1 MGNIGD
7 TISMASLKNKPPEKR
22 TKEEEEERE
31 RSRRL
36 FGTKDFT
43 MVNRSADVIFD
54 AAWSLMKNERDDRNL
69 RDEYKSDPKYPI
81 QMGIEQTIRD
91 LTVEPALSGY
101 LLGRYNEMSQ
111 EEKDKMTQ
119 EDLDNF
125 VQDLMDAYIFNNP
138 VLRPPFGAKFDQMKY
153 ASEDRF
159 DAVWDMMAKMRQLQ
173 GDTRMINQLRG
184 KQGTLQQYKDQ
195 SQNLRDELKQ
205 IDLNTQRQEY
215 MDKLD
220 EVNNLNRQKS
230 DFIESLGRE

>member
-1 MGNIGD
+1 MGIIGD
-7 TISMASLKNKPPEKR
+7 TISMGSLKNKPPEER

-54 AAWSLMKNERDDRNL
+54 TAWN
-69 RDEYKSDPKYPI
+69 
-81 QMGIEQTIRD
+81 
-91 LTVEPALSGY
+91 
-101 LLGRYNEMSQ
+101 
-111 EEKDKMTQ
+111 
-119 EDLDNF
+119 
-125 VQDLMDAYIFNNP
+125 
-138 VLRPPFGAKFDQMKY
+138 
-153 ASEDRF
+153 
-159 DAVWDMMAKMRQLQ
+159 MMAKMGQLQ

-195 SQNLRDELKQ
+195 SRNLRDELKQ

-230 DFIESLGRE
+230 NFIESLGRE

>member
-1 MGNIGD
+1 MG
-7 TISMASLKNKPPEKR
+7 SLKNKPPEKR

-36 FGTKDFT
+36 FGSKDFT

-54 AAWSLMKNERDDRNL
+54 TA
-69 RDEYKSDPKYPI
+69 
-81 QMGIEQTIRD
+81 
-91 LTVEPALSGY
+91 
-101 LLGRYNEMSQ
+101 
-111 EEKDKMTQ
+111 
-119 EDLDNF
+119 
-125 VQDLMDAYIFNNP
+125 
-138 VLRPPFGAKFDQMKY
+138 
-153 ASEDRF
+153 
-159 DAVWDMMAKMRQLQ
+159 WDMMAKMRQLQ

>member
-1 MGNIGD
+1 MG
-7 TISMASLKNKPPEKR
+7 SLKNKPPEER

-54 AAWSLMKNERDDRNL
+54 TAWN
-69 RDEYKSDPKYPI
+69 
-81 QMGIEQTIRD
+81 
-91 LTVEPALSGY
+91 
-101 LLGRYNEMSQ
+101 
-111 EEKDKMTQ
+111 
-119 EDLDNF
+119 
-125 VQDLMDAYIFNNP
+125 
-138 VLRPPFGAKFDQMKY
+138 
-153 ASEDRF
+153 
-159 DAVWDMMAKMRQLQ
+159 MMAKMRQLQ

-195 SQNLRDELKQ
+195 SRNLRDELKQ

-230 DFIESLGRE
+230 NFIESLGRE

>member
-1 MGNIGD
+1 MG
-7 TISMASLKNKPPEKR
+7 SLKNKPPEKR

-54 AAWSLMKNERDDRNL
+54 TA
-69 RDEYKSDPKYPI
+69 
-81 QMGIEQTIRD
+81 
-91 LTVEPALSGY
+91 
-101 LLGRYNEMSQ
+101 
-111 EEKDKMTQ
+111 
-119 EDLDNF
+119 
-125 VQDLMDAYIFNNP
+125 
-138 VLRPPFGAKFDQMKY
+138 
-153 ASEDRF
+153 
-159 DAVWDMMAKMRQLQ
+159 WDMMAKMRQLQ

-195 SQNLRDELKQ
+195 SRNLRDELKQ

-230 DFIESLGRE
+230 NFIESLGRE

>member
-1 MGNIGD
+1 MG
-7 TISMASLKNKPPEKR
+7 SLKNKPPEKR

-54 AAWSLMKNERDDRNL
+54 TA
-69 RDEYKSDPKYPI
+69 
-81 QMGIEQTIRD
+81 
-91 LTVEPALSGY
+91 
-101 LLGRYNEMSQ
+101 
-111 EEKDKMTQ
+111 
-119 EDLDNF
+119 
-125 VQDLMDAYIFNNP
+125 
-138 VLRPPFGAKFDQMKY
+138 
-153 ASEDRF
+153 
-159 DAVWDMMAKMRQLQ
+159 WDMMAKMRQLQ

>member
-1 MGNIGD
+1 
-7 TISMASLKNKPPEKR
+7 
-22 TKEEEEERE
+22 
-31 RSRRL
+31 
-36 FGTKDFT
+36 

-54 AAWSLMKNERDDRNL
+54 TA
-69 RDEYKSDPKYPI
+69 
-81 QMGIEQTIRD
+81 
-91 LTVEPALSGY
+91 
-101 LLGRYNEMSQ
+101 
-111 EEKDKMTQ
+111 
-119 EDLDNF
+119 
-125 VQDLMDAYIFNNP
+125 
-138 VLRPPFGAKFDQMKY
+138 
-153 ASEDRF
+153 
-159 DAVWDMMAKMRQLQ
+159 WDMMAKMRQLQ

>member
-1 MGNIGD
+1 MENIGD
-7 TISMASLKNKPPEKR
+7 TISMGSLKNKPPEKR

-54 AAWSLMKNERDDRNL
+54 TA
-69 RDEYKSDPKYPI
+69 
-81 QMGIEQTIRD
+81 
-91 LTVEPALSGY
+91 
-101 LLGRYNEMSQ
+101 
-111 EEKDKMTQ
+111 
-119 EDLDNF
+119 
-125 VQDLMDAYIFNNP
+125 
-138 VLRPPFGAKFDQMKY
+138 
-153 ASEDRF
+153 
-159 DAVWDMMAKMRQLQ
+159 WDMMAKMRQLQ